1 MYNCRFV
8 NRADLY
14 TDRVYRPTS
23 FWGRICTSTTEAM
36 SQMNY
41 SNIFLKRM
49 IYLLCCLKDFKRL
62 YIKNLLCIQRCIEKQ
77 RKIQLLI
84 STMILEKHPIV
95 TLMCVTNFHFS
106 ILLMPV
112 FILCITACLARI
124 DTNWRLLNCIIR
136 SMQTKQIN
144 VKWSYEN
151 NKTVARKVLK
161 VGNIIYFFNFPSGLG
176 EINKIAC
183 NVNIIYTYG

>member
-1 MYNCRFV
+1 MSVCKQSRPLHGQSVPAHFFL
-8 NRADLY
+8 REDLY
-14 TDRVYRPTS
+14 IYNRGNVANEL
-23 FWGRICTSTTEAM
+23 F
-36 SQMNY
+36 
-41 SNIFLKRM
+41 NIFLKRM

-77 RKIQLLI
+77 RKIPLLI

-124 DTNWRLLNCIIR
+124 NTNWRLLNCIINLC
-136 SMQTKQIN
+136 KQ
-144 VKWSYEN
+144 S
-151 NKTVARKVLK
+151 KTMLSDPMKTIKL
-161 VGNIIYFFNFPSGLG
+161 
-176 EINKIAC
+176 
-183 NVNIIYTYG
+183 